1 LSDDLLRETEHRMAK
16 SVDSLQRELASIRT
30 GRASPALI
38 EHLQVEVYDSHM
50 PLNQVASISAPE
62 AHLILIQPWDRNNM
76 AAIERVLRRSELGL
90 NPANDGQLIRL
101 PVPPLNEERRRE
113 FVQILKHRAEEARV
127 AVRNIR
133 RDDLEQLR
141 RLEHD
146 KEISMDQAQRAQ
158 VQLQKVTDGYIEE
171 IEEVARRKEADL
183 LEV

>member
-1 LSDDLLRETEHRMAK
+1 MSDDLLRDTQHRMAK
-16 SVDSLQRELASIRT
+16 SVDALQRELVSIRT

-38 EHLQVEVYDSHM
+38 EHLQVEVYESHM

-62 AHLILIQPWDRNNM
+62 AHLLLVQPWDRNNL

-90 NPANDGQLIRL
+90 NPANDGQIIRL
-101 PVPPLNEERRRE
+101 PVPPLNEERRKE
-113 FVQILKHRAEEARV
+113 FVQMVKHRAEEARV

-158 VQLQKVTDGYIEE
+158 VQLQKATDGFIEE
-171 IEEVARRKEADL
+171 IEEVARRKEAEL

>member
-1 LSDDLLRETEHRMAK
+1 MAK
-16 SVDSLQRELASIRT
+16 SVEAFQRELTSIRT

-38 EHLQVEVYDSHM
+38 ETLQVEVYESHM

-62 AHLILIQPWDRNNM
+62 AHLLLVQPWDRNNI
-76 AAIERVLRRSELGL
+76 AAIEKALRRSDLGL
-90 NPANDGQLIRL
+90 NPANDGQVVRL
-101 PVPPLNEERRRE
+101 PVPPLNEERRKE
-113 FVQILKHRAEEARV
+113 FVQMVKHRAEEARI

-141 RLEHD
+141 ALEHE

-158 VQLQKVTDGYIEE
+158 AQLQKVTDAYIEE
-171 IEEVARRKEADL
+171 IEEVARRKEAEL

>member
-1 LSDDLLRETEHRMAK
+1 MSDDLLRETQQRMAK
-16 SVDSLQRELASIRT
+16 SVDALHRELGSIRT

-62 AHLILIQPWDRNNM
+62 AHLLLVQPWDRNNL
-76 AAIERVLRRSELGL
+76 AAIEKVLRRSELGL
-90 NPANDGQLIRL
+90 NPGNDGQVIRL

-113 FVQILKHRAEEARV
+113 FVQMVKHRAEEARV

-146 KEISMDQAQRAQ
+146 KEISIDQSQRAQ
-158 VQLQKVTDGYIEE
+158 VQLQKVTDGFIEE
-171 IEEVARRKEADL
+171 IEEVARRKEAEL

>member
-1 LSDDLLRETEHRMAK
+1 MSDDLLRDTQNRMAK
-16 SVDSLQRELASIRT
+16 SVEALQRELTSIRT

-62 AHLILIQPWDRNNM
+62 AHMLMVQPWDRNNI
-76 AAIERVLRRSELGL
+76 AAIEKVLRRSDLGL

-101 PVPPLNEERRRE
+101 PVPPLNEERRKE
-113 FVQILKHRAEEARV
+113 FVQMVKHRAEEARI

-133 RDDLEQLR
+133 RDDMEQLR
-141 RLEHD
+141 GLEHE
-146 KEISMDQAQRAQ
+146 KEISMDEAQRAQ
-158 VQLQKVTDGYIEE
+158 AQLQKVTDAFIEE
-171 IEEVARRKEADL
+171 IEEVARRKEAEL

>member
-1 LSDDLLRETEHRMAK
+1 VSDDLLRETQQRMGK
-16 SVDSLQRELASIRT
+16 SVDALQRELGSIRT

-50 PLNQVASISAPE
+50 PLNQVASISSPE
-62 AHLILIQPWDRNNM
+62 AHLLLIQPWDRNNM
-76 AAIERVLRRSELGL
+76 AAIEKVLRRSALGL

-101 PVPPLNEERRRE
+101 PVPPLNEERRKE
-113 FVQILKHRAEEARV
+113 FVQMVKHRAEEARV

-158 VQLQKVTDGYIEE
+158 AQLQKVTDGYIEE
-171 IEEVARRKEADL
+171 IEEVARRKEAEL

>member
-1 LSDDLLRETEHRMAK
+1 MSDDLLRETQHRMAK

>member
-1 LSDDLLRETEHRMAK
+1 MSDDLLRETQHRMAK

-158 VQLQKVTDGYIEE
+158 AQLQKITDAFIEE

>member
-1 LSDDLLRETEHRMAK
+1 MAK
-16 SVDSLQRELASIRT
+16 SLDALQRELASIRT

-38 EHLQVEVYDSHM
+38 EHLQVEVYGSHM

-62 AHLILIQPWDRNNM
+62 AHLILIQPWDRNNI
-76 AAIERVLRRSELGL
+76 AAIERALQRSDLGL
-90 NPANDGQLIRL
+90 NPGNDGQVIRL

-113 FVQILKHRAEEARV
+113 FVHMVKHRAEEARV

-146 KEISMDQAQRAQ
+146 KVLSMDDAQRAQ
-158 VQLQKVTDGYIEE
+158 AQLQKVTDRFTEE
-171 IEEVARRKEADL
+171 IEEVARRKEAEL

>member
-1 LSDDLLRETEHRMAK
+1 LSEDLLRETQHRMAK

>member
-1 LSDDLLRETEHRMAK
+1 MSEDLLRETQHRMAK

>member
-1 LSDDLLRETEHRMAK
+1 LSDDLLRETQHRMAK

>member
-1 LSDDLLRETEHRMAK
+1 MAK

-146 KEISMDQAQRAQ
+146 KEISTDQALRAQ

>member
-1 LSDDLLRETEHRMAK
+1 MAK

>member
-1 LSDDLLRETEHRMAK
+1 MAK

-76 AAIERVLRRSELGL
+76 AAIERGLRRSELGL

>member
-1 LSDDLLRETEHRMAK
+1 MAK

-62 AHLILIQPWDRNNM
+62 AHLILIQPWDRNNL
-76 AAIERVLRRSELGL
+76 AAIERGLRRSELGL

>member
-1 LSDDLLRETEHRMAK
+1 MSDDLLRETQHRMAK

-146 KEISMDQAQRAQ
+146 KEISTDQALRAQ

>member
-1 LSDDLLRETEHRMAK
+1 MSDDLLRETQHRMAK
-16 SVDSLQRELASIRT
+16 SVDALQREVSSIRT

-62 AHLILIQPWDRNNM
+62 AHLLMIQPWDRNNL
-76 AAIERVLRRSELGL
+76 AAIEKVLRRSELGL

-101 PVPPLNEERRRE
+101 PVPPLNEERRKE
-113 FVQILKHRAEEARV
+113 FVQMVKHRAEEARV

-171 IEEVARRKEADL
+171 IEEVAQRKEAEL

>member
-1 LSDDLLRETEHRMAK
+1 
-16 SVDSLQRELASIRT
+16 
-30 GRASPALI
+30 LI

>member
-1 LSDDLLRETEHRMAK
+1 MGK
-16 SVDSLQRELASIRT
+16 SVDALQRELGSIRT

-50 PLNQVASISAPE
+50 PLNQVASISSPE
-62 AHLILIQPWDRNNM
+62 AHLLLIQPWDRNNM
-76 AAIERVLRRSELGL
+76 AAIEKVLRRSELGL

-101 PVPPLNEERRRE
+101 PVPPLNEERRKE
-113 FVQILKHRAEEARV
+113 FVQMVKHRAEEARV

-158 VQLQKVTDGYIEE
+158 AQLQKVTDGYIEE
-171 IEEVARRKEADL
+171 IEEVARRKEAEL

>member
-1 LSDDLLRETEHRMAK
+1 MAK

-76 AAIERVLRRSELGL
+76 AAIERGLRRSELGL

-146 KEISMDQAQRAQ
+146 KEISTDQALRAQ